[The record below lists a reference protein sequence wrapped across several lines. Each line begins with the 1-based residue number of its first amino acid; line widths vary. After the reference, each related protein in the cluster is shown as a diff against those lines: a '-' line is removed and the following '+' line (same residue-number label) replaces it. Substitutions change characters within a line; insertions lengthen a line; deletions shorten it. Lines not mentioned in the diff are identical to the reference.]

1 MNPKIRSLAE
11 QADMDVIQT
20 DTDDVFILDGM
31 DIEKFVKFIV
41 QDCIDRMKEKG
52 CWSEDCAE
60 IFEEF
65 FGATE

>member
-11 QADMDVIQT
+11 QV
-20 DTDDVFILDGM
+20 DTDMMVRNGVFMLDGM
-31 DIEKFVKFIV
+31 DIEKFVKLIV

>member
-11 QADMDVIQT
+11 QV
-20 DTDDVFILDGM
+20 DTDMMVRNGVFILDGM
-31 DIEKFVKFIV
+31 DIEKFVKLIV